1 MDRKIDAGAVLVAAA
16 ALLLVI
22 SLFLDWFGVSGVAN
36 LSAWEVFEA
45 LDLVLLAAAVAAVAS
60 AFGRLDSR
68 VLLGAALVAVVVVV
82 SQLIDPPPAG
92 QSADREVGAWLG
104 LVGAALL
111 LAGAALVAAQIAV
124 TVDVRGR
131 ERRRR
136 VPAVDKRGTAGGAPT
151 AVARETPAAPG
162 APAASGAP
170 VTPSAKRVP
179 FDDRFAPEPPARS
192 VSRTADPAAPEPGG
206 HRAADTEATQPFAA
220 DPDDPAR

>member
-1 MDRKIDAGAVLVAAA
+1 MDRKIDASAILVAAA

-22 SLFLDWFGVSGVAN
+22 SLFLDWFGLRGGVGV
-36 LSAWEVFEA
+36 SAWTIFEV
-45 LDLVLLAAAVAAVAS
+45 LDLVLLGAAVAAVAA

-82 SQLIDPPPAG
+82 SQLIDPPLAA
-92 QSADREVGAWLG
+92 QELQREVGAWLG
-104 LVGAALL
+104 LVAAAGL

-136 VPAVDKRGTAGGAPT
+136 VATVDKRGGAATPPAPDAPRGPAEARSAPGGASEQRT
-151 AVARETPAAPG
+151 RVA
-162 APAASGAP
+162 
-170 VTPSAKRVP
+170 
-179 FDDRFAPEPPARS
+179 DRFAPEPRAPS
-192 VSRTADPAAPEPGG
+192 GSRPVDPA
-206 HRAADTEATQPFAA
+206 ATQPFET

>member
-1 MDRKIDAGAVLVAAA
+1 MDRRIDAGSLFVATA

-22 SLFLDWFGVSGVAN
+22 SLFLDWFGLRGGTAV
-36 LSAWEVFEA
+36 SAWTIFEV
-45 LDLVLLAAAVAAVAS
+45 LDLVLLGAAVAAVAA

-92 QSADREVGAWLG
+92 QKLEREVGAWLG
-104 LVGAALL
+104 LAAATGL

-136 VPAVDKRGTAGGAPT
+136 VAAVDKRGGTA
-151 AVARETPAAPG
+151 
-162 APAASGAP
+162 
-170 VTPSAKRVP
+170 TPSPTTAEERTTPVAEERTRGADP
-179 FDDRFAPEPPARS
+179 FAPEPPAHGA
-192 VSRTADPAAPEPGG
+192 SRAPDPGP
-206 HRAADTEATQPFAA
+206 TQPFPA